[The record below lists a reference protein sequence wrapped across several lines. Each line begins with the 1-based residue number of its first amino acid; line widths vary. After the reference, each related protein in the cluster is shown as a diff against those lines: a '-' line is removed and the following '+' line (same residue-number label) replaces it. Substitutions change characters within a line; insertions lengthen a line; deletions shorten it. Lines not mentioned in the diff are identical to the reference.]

1 MNFYI
6 SNFKLFLSAIILTKI
21 ILITLFSLIL
31 NFYLDI
37 KPNNNQ
43 FIEYMKESKSR
54 HMLNKFNFKNYEK
67 IFIGS
72 SKTQYHISKNIF
84 SKKNINIYNYG
95 ISGNFFYNFP
105 YMVEKS
111 ILLNPKEIII
121 SLPITDLYNK
131 NVFAKDFKGILFED
145 FKYIIRTHS
154 FEESKIA
161 FYEMIKNLYLPFLY
175 AQNINSKIIHI
186 YKSFNFQIYRKVSSK
201 NDKNIKAN
209 KNLSNSQKY
218 LDCMPF
224 FIDNSVVN
232 CTNGDG
238 ILFGSS
244 KITTKQNKLIF
255 LDNKDLNINKINFLN
270 LLQDTLNKK
279 NIKLILIFEP
289 SRNITFKFDK
299 KLLDKMINFKTLDAN
314 IFEAKDEYWKDISH
328 FNSIGRKFYTEFLIS
343 KLN

>member
-6 SNFKLFLSAIILTKI
+6 SNFKLFLSSIIVTKI
-21 ILITLFSLIL
+21 ILIALFSFVL
-31 NFYLDI
+31 NFYLDL

-72 SKTQYHISKNIF
+72 SKTQYHISRNIF
-84 SKKNINIYNYG
+84 NKKNVNVYNYG
-95 ISGNFFYNFP
+95 ISGSFFYDFP

-111 ILLNPKEIII
+111 MLLNPKEIII
-121 SLPITDLYNK
+121 SLPITDLYNQ
-131 NVFAKDFKGILFED
+131 NIFAEDFKGILLKD
-145 FKYIIRTHS
+145 FKYIIKTHS
-154 FEESKIA
+154 FKESKIA

-175 AQNINSKIIHI
+175 AQNINSKIINI
-186 YKSFNFQIYRKVSSK
+186 YKNFNFIIYKKKSSE
-201 NDKNIKAN
+201 NNKNIKEI
-209 KNLSNSQKY
+209 KDTSNSEINM
-218 LDCMPF
+218 DCTPF
-224 FIDNSVVN
+224 FNSGHVVN

-244 KITTKQNKLIF
+244 KNEIKHNKIIS
-255 LDNKDLNINKINFLN
+255 LDNENLNINKINLLN
-270 LLQDTLNKK
+270 LLQNTLKQR

-289 SRNITFKFDK
+289 SKNKIFKFDK
-299 KLLDKMINFKTLDAN
+299 QFLEKIVIFKIFDAN
-314 IFEAKDEYWKDISH
+314 IFEAKDEYWKDASH
-328 FNSIGRKFYTEFLIS
+328 FNHIGRKFYTEFLLS

>member
-21 ILITLFSLIL
+21 ILIFLFSFIL

-84 SKKNINIYNYG
+84 SKKNINVYNYG

-154 FEESKIA
+154 FVESKIA
-161 FYEMIKNLYLPFLY
+161 FYEMIK
-175 AQNINSKIIHI
+175 I
-186 YKSFNFQIYRKVSSK
+186 YIYRFYMLK
-201 NDKNIKAN
+201 
-209 KNLSNSQKY
+209 
-218 LDCMPF
+218 
-224 FIDNSVVN
+224 
-232 CTNGDG
+232 
-238 ILFGSS
+238 ILTP
-244 KITTKQNKLIF
+244 KLLIF
-255 LDNKDLNINKINFLN
+255 
-270 LLQDTLNKK
+270 
-279 NIKLILIFEP
+279 IKTLIL
-289 SRNITFKFDK
+289 
-299 KLLDKMINFKTLDAN
+299 
-314 IFEAKDEYWKDISH
+314 
-328 FNSIGRKFYTEFLIS
+328 
-343 KLN
+343 

>member
-6 SNFKLFLSAIILTKI
+6 SNFKLFLFSIVTTKI
-21 ILITLFSLIL
+21 ILITLFSSIL

-72 SKTQYHISKNIF
+72 SKTQYHISSNIF
-84 SKKNINIYNYG
+84 NKKNVNVYNYG
-95 ISGNFFYNFP
+95 ISGSFFYDFP

-111 ILLNPKEIII
+111 MLLNPKEIII
-121 SLPITDLYNK
+121 SLPITNLYNQ
-131 NVFAKDFKGILFED
+131 NIFAEDFKDNLLED
-145 FKYIIRTHS
+145 FKYIFKTHS
-154 FEESKIA
+154 FKESKIA

-175 AQNINSKIIHI
+175 AQNINSKINQI
-186 YKSFNFQIYRKVSSK
+186 YKSFNFRVYKKKSIKNNENIKKIKDSINSQIYM
-201 NDKNIKAN
+201 
-209 KNLSNSQKY
+209 
-218 LDCMPF
+218 DCTPF
-224 FIDNSVVN
+224 FFGDYVVN

-238 ILFGSS
+238 ILFGNSKNKTEQS
-244 KITTKQNKLIF
+244 KIISLNTEN
-255 LDNKDLNINKINFLN
+255 LNINKINLLN

-289 SRNITFKFDK
+289 SKNKIFKFDK
-299 KLLDKMINFKTLDAN
+299 KFLERIINFKILDAN
-314 IFEAKDEYWKDISH
+314 IFEAKDEYWKDTSH
-328 FNSIGRKFYTEFLIS
+328 FNSIGRKFYTEFLLS